1 MLAIL
6 LMLASSG
13 AVLILSNEN
22 TRCCHSKVRS
32 FNGTMSPE
40 PPWDR
45 QSNVLRHRLVAQGGR
60 LGAVLRGGVVEY
72 GRVASYAEHRMVCA
86 CVLLKA
92 AGQAR
97 RARLSRKGVASADN
111 LFAAHLYQ
119 LFEDSVEGSRWVPSA
134 LPGYAYQVHRRSG
147 VTWLVAPGLAMIA
160 VTYGLARFAYGLF
173 LPEMRESLDLSATAL
188 GLIGAGSYAGY
199 CLAIVVALVFTSR
212 TGPRFMAVAAGAVAV
227 VGMAVVAGA
236 PAAWV
241 LAVGIV
247 VAGSSSG
254 LASPPMG
261 EAVVTSIREGLQ
273 DRANAL
279 INSGTSIG
287 VALSGPAA
295 LMVLEQWR
303 IAWGIFALV
312 GGAVVVWNAIVMP
325 RKKPVVGD
333 RPNGTARTDV
343 PRLSVRYLVGPRSVP
358 LLAAATGVGFASAV
372 YWTFSRDL
380 IMRAGDLSMAG
391 STLFWTVIGV
401 SGLAGGLAGDLVR
414 RFGLVMAFRASLLGM
429 AAAIG
434 LLAAAPGALLSA
446 YLSGALFGSTYI
458 MLTGIILI
466 WSVSVFHERPSAGLG
481 AAFLLIAVGQVFGAP
496 IAGALAGAVGL
507 VATFWAFAGIAVLAA
522 LIRSR
527 VENLSAP

>member
-1 MLAIL
+1 
-6 LMLASSG
+6 
-13 AVLILSNEN
+13 
-22 TRCCHSKVRS
+22 
-32 FNGTMSPE
+32 
-40 PPWDR
+40 
-45 QSNVLRHRLVAQGGR
+45 
-60 LGAVLRGGVVEY
+60 
-72 GRVASYAEHRMVCA
+72 
-86 CVLLKA
+86 
-92 AGQAR
+92 
-97 RARLSRKGVASADN
+97 
-111 LFAAHLYQ
+111 
-119 LFEDSVEGSRWVPSA
+119 
-134 LPGYAYQVHRRSG
+134 
-147 VTWLVAPGLAMIA
+147 
-160 VTYGLARFAYGLF
+160 
-173 LPEMRESLDLSATAL
+173 
-188 GLIGAGSYAGY
+188 
-199 CLAIVVALVFTSR
+199 
-212 TGPRFMAVAAGAVAV
+212 
-227 VGMAVVAGA
+227 MAVVAGA

-241 LAVGIV
+241 LAVGIL

-295 LMVLEQWR
+295 LIVLEHWR
-303 IAWGIFALV
+303 IAWGTFALV

-325 RKKPVVGD
+325 REPMVGD
-333 RPNGTARTDV
+333 CPNGAARADV
-343 PRLSVRYLVGPRSVP
+343 PRLSVRYLMGPRSVP
-358 LLAAATGVGFASAV
+358 LLAAATGVGFASAA

-414 RFGLVMAFRASLLGM
+414 RFGLIMAFRASLLCM

-466 WSVSVFHERPSAGLG
+466 WSVSVFHERPSAGPGGGLP
-481 AAFLLIAVGQVFGAP
+481 LLPFGGGFRGP
-496 IAGALAGAVGL
+496 PPGGG
-507 VATFWAFAGIAVLAA
+507 GG
-522 LIRSR
+522 
-527 VENLSAP
+527 